1 MRLVFPYLFAISYS
15 HSSNQSKRDSIGEDI
30 GILSKFM
37 DKVDGVVNET
47 VDEPFHKDLDAFVDG
62 MQDLSITTYT
72 TTNRIGATST
82 QTVYNSYSYGQTTT
96 IEVPKKEANMEDLL
110 GGDNFYGNQLTDMYN
125 EWKLAN
131 PDEEVSK
138 SDFIVGS
145 VHTRAFEYKS
155 IKDEQ
160 QEKEFWVN
168 IVSAVVIIGV
178 GIFCP
183 PAGLA
188 LGFAMGALEMSSA
201 ISGKDWVSGRELDAG
216 ERILR
221 GGLSLLDIVPGVK
234 ALSSGTKAM
243 TTGIRITGVAD
254 NVFTSGMK
262 TATSKIDD
270 VIRIGKSE
278 VASRLGNLKTAA
290 NDAIQSAGKRLTTS
304 IDEASEAVARF
315 SDNISNAL
323 PKRQLAMEGAGV
335 LPAGNKAATSLS
347 KASDGVRAVLSKID
361 TSLGGTAKKTDGIID
376 DVTTIKEVPH
386 GEHIIKGKQGRKEL
400 SPNTRYITE
409 DSYRYTTDELG
420 RIVDVDADNLILKT
434 AERNEGMQRIAGRE
448 DRLID
453 DDGGHLIGSQFNG
466 SGDIDNLVAQNSQ
479 INRSGGEW
487 YSMEQMWA
495 KALKETPPRKVSVKI
510 SPKYTGSSLRP
521 DKFEVIYEIEGKG
534 IFDKII
540 KNQLGG

>member
-30 GILSKFM
+30 SILSKFM

-96 IEVPKKEANMEDLL
+96 IEVPKKEANIEDLL
-110 GGDNFYGNQLTDMYN
+110 SGDNFYGNELTDMYN

-131 PDEEVSK
+131 PDEKVSK

-201 ISGKDWVSGRELDAG
+201 ISGKDWVSGRELDTG

-234 ALSSGTKAM
+234 ALSSGARAV
-243 TTGIRITGVAD
+243 TTSTRLAGLAD

-323 PKRQLAMEGAGV
+323 PKRQLAMEGAGA
-335 LPAGNKAATSLS
+335 LPAGSKAATSLS
-347 KASDGVRAVLSKID
+347 KASDEVRAVLSKID
-361 TSLGGTAKKTDGIID
+361 TSLGGVAKKTDGIMNDVVTSGDEIISSGARYGDRRISD
-376 DVTTIKEVPH
+376 DLYKELR
-386 GEHIIKGKQGRKEL
+386 GETPTPQLRDRVNEGVSLPMADPAIPGKQVTSRLEADHIVSMDKITKMEGFEKLTREEQIALLNYEDNFAGLSKSANSSKGSKSFEEWTMYKKEGIPIDPAYRERMMGVEKEL
-400 SPNTRYITE
+400 ER
-409 DSYRYTTDELG
+409 
-420 RIVDVDADNLILKT
+420 RI
-434 AERNEGMQRIAGRE
+434 QQ
-448 DRLID
+448 LID
-453 DDGGHLIGSQFNG
+453 
-466 SGDIDNLVAQNSQ
+466 
-479 INRSGGEW
+479 
-487 YSMEQMWA
+487 
-495 KALKETPPRKVSVKI
+495 ET
-510 SPKYTGSSLRP
+510 LR
-521 DKFEVIYEIEGKG
+521 GR
-534 IFDKII
+534 
-540 KNQLGG
+540 

>member
-234 ALSSGTKAM
+234 ALSSGARAVTSSTRLA
-243 TTGIRITGVAD
+243 GLAD

-347 KASDGVRAVLSKID
+347 KASDEVRAVLSKID
-361 TSLGGTAKKTDGIID
+361 TSLGGGIRSGDDIIKEGSKLADDLPSLPSTYEERLSQTPVNNGEWTGTRGDSKFISELDEVNTVLKESGVDGIEYSEAIPD
-376 DVTTIKEVPH
+376 FSPVSIGEVEISGMTTDRRINFREADELLAEKLGVSRKD
-386 GEHIIKGKQGRKEL
+386 IVKLRKENKL
-400 SPNTRYITE
+400 TWH
-409 DSYRYTTDELG
+409 ELN
-420 RIVDVDADNLILKT
+420 DMKT
-434 AERNEGMQRIAGRE
+434 MQLVPTI
-448 DRLID
+448 INSKF
-453 DDGGHLIGSQFNG
+453 GHLGG
-466 SGDIDNLVAQNSQ
+466 VAEIKKLLSML
-479 INRSGGEW
+479 GE
-487 YSMEQMWA
+487 
-495 KALKETPPRKVSVKI
+495 
-510 SPKYTGSSLRP
+510 
-521 DKFEVIYEIEGKG
+521 
-534 IFDKII
+534 
-540 KNQLGG
+540 